1 MGISGIGRI
10 VLDGVKHLAHPIAFI
25 AYRVGVLIMAT
36 EYTLPT
42 KKRGGKRLRVSGAYL
57 ILIPASLVM
66 IFPFIWMI
74 LGSFK
79 TGREIRQVPPTFIP
93 EQFTLGNYRTILA
106 DDDLP
111 LSLFYRNSA
120 IIAFANVIQVLFTSS
135 LYGYIFA
142 KFDFPGKKIIFW
154 FIMATMMIPF
164 QVTMI
169 PGYLI
174 LARLNLINNLWGL
187 ILPAALDAF
196 GIFLFRQF
204 ALSIPN
210 ELIDAAR
217 VDGASEFRIFRSI
230 VVYQL
235 GPALATFGMLTFMF
249 NWNAYLWPLIV
260 LTEQRVR
267 TLPIILTW
275 YSNQHSQQLHLTMA
289 ASVLVILPVL
299 FIFILSQRWIVKG
312 ITLTGS
318 K

>member
-1 MGISGIGRI
+1 
-10 VLDGVKHLAHPIAFI
+10 
-25 AYRVGVLIMAT
+25 MAT
-36 EYTLPT
+36 TDTLPT
-42 KKRGGKRLRVSGAYL
+42 KNRGEKRLRISGAYL
-57 ILIPASLVM
+57 ILIPASLIMVL
-66 IFPFIWMI
+66 PFIWMV

-93 EQFTLGNYRTILA
+93 EEFTFDNYRTILT
-106 DDDLP
+106 DEDLP

-120 IIAFANVIQVLFTSS
+120 IIAIVNVIQVLFTSS
-135 LYGYIFA
+135 LFGYIFA
-142 KFDFPGKKIIFW
+142 KFEFRGKKVIFW

-174 LARLNLINNLWGL
+174 LARLNLINKLWGL
-187 ILPAALDAF
+187 IIPAALDAF

-204 ALSIPN
+204 ALSIPD
-210 ELIDAAR
+210 ELLDAAR
-217 VDGASEFRIFRSI
+217 VDGASEFRIYRSI
-230 VVYQL
+230 VLYQL

-267 TLPIILTW
+267 TLPIILNW

-312 ITLTGS
+312 ITLTGI

>member
-1 MGISGIGRI
+1 MDAAG
-10 VLDGVKHLAHPIAFI
+10 
-25 AYRVGVLIMAT
+25 
-36 EYTLPT
+36 TLPPT
-42 KKRGGKRLRVSGAYL
+42 RRRSLHLNRFSQNKFWVYL
-57 ILIPASLVM
+57 ILVPASLLAVLPFVWM
-66 IFPFIWMI
+66 IF
-74 LGSFK
+74 GSFK
-79 TGREIRQVPPTFIP
+79 TGAEIRQVPPSFFP
-93 EQFTLGNYRTILA
+93 EQFTLENYRIIL
-106 DDDLP
+106 DDPSLA

-142 KFDFPGKKIIFW
+142 KFNFRYKSLIFW
-154 FIMATMMIPF
+154 FILMTMMIPH

-174 LARLNLINNLWGL
+174 LARLGLINKLWGL
-187 ILPAALDAF
+187 IIPAAIDAF

-204 ALSIPN
+204 CYSIPG
-210 ELIDAAR
+210 ELLDAAR
-217 VDGASEFRIFRSI
+217 VDGASEFRIYRSI
-230 VVYQL
+230 VLYQL

-260 LTEQRVR
+260 LTEQKVR

-275 YSNQHSQQLHLTMA
+275 YSNQHTQQLHLTMA

-299 FIFILSQRWIVKG
+299 LVFLLSQRWIVRG
-312 ITLTGS
+312 ITLTGM

>member
-1 MGISGIGRI
+1 MPTDNSQSSKTSNKKHFRI
-10 VLDGVKHLAHPIAFI
+10 
-25 AYRVGVLIMAT
+25 
-36 EYTLPT
+36 
-42 KKRGGKRLRVSGAYL
+42 SGAYL
-57 ILIPASLVM
+57 ILIPASLIM
-66 IFPFIWMI
+66 LLPFIWMI

-79 TGREIRQVPPTFIP
+79 TGKEIRQMPPTFFP
-93 EQFTLGNYRTILA
+93 KEFTLDNYRTILE
-106 DDDLP
+106 DEDLP
-111 LSLFYRNSA
+111 LGIFYRNSA
-120 IIAFANVIQVLFTSS
+120 IIAIANVIQVLFTSS
-135 LYGYIFA
+135 LFGYIFA
-142 KFDFPGKKIIFW
+142 KFEFPGKKIIFW

-174 LARLNLINNLWGL
+174 MARLNLLNKLWGL
-187 ILPAALDAF
+187 IIPSAIDAF

-204 ALSIPN
+204 SLSIPN
-210 ELIDAAR
+210 ELLDAAR
-217 VDGASEFRIFRSI
+217 VDGAGEFRIYRSI
-230 VVYQL
+230 VLHQL
-235 GPALATFGMLTFMF
+235 SPALATFGMLTFMF

-275 YSNQHSQQLHLTMA
+275 YSNQHTQQLHLTMA

-312 ITLTGS
+312 ITLTGI

>member
-1 MGISGIGRI
+1 
-10 VLDGVKHLAHPIAFI
+10 
-25 AYRVGVLIMAT
+25 MAT
-36 EYTLPT
+36 TDTLPT
-42 KKRGGKRLRVSGAYL
+42 KNRGEKRLRISGAYL

-66 IFPFIWMI
+66 VLPFICMV

-79 TGREIRQVPPTFIP
+79 TGREIRQVPPTFFP
-93 EQFTLGNYRTILA
+93 EEFTFDNYRTILN
-106 DDDLP
+106 DEDLP

-120 IIAFANVIQVLFTSS
+120 IIAIVNVIQVLFTSS
-135 LYGYIFA
+135 LFGYIFA
-142 KFDFPGKKIIFW
+142 KFEFRGKKVIFW

-174 LARLNLINNLWGL
+174 LARLNLINKLWGL
-187 ILPAALDAF
+187 IIPAALDAF

-204 ALSIPN
+204 ALSIPD
-210 ELIDAAR
+210 ELLDAAR

-230 VVYQL
+230 VLYQL

-267 TLPIILTW
+267 TLPIILNW

-312 ITLTGS
+312 ITLTGI

>member
-1 MGISGIGRI
+1 MDAAG
-10 VLDGVKHLAHPIAFI
+10 
-25 AYRVGVLIMAT
+25 
-36 EYTLPT
+36 TLPPT
-42 KKRGGKRLRVSGAYL
+42 HRRSLHLGRFSQNKFWVYL
-57 ILIPASLVM
+57 ILVPASLLAVLPFVWM
-66 IFPFIWMI
+66 IF
-74 LGSFK
+74 GSFK
-79 TGREIRQVPPTFIP
+79 TGAEIRQVPPSFFP
-93 EQFTLGNYRTILA
+93 EQFTLENYRTIL
-106 DDDLP
+106 DDPSLA

-142 KFDFPGKKIIFW
+142 KFNFRYKSLIFW
-154 FIMATMMIPF
+154 FILMTMMIPH

-174 LARLNLINNLWGL
+174 LARLGLINKLWGL
-187 ILPAALDAF
+187 IIPAAIDAF

-204 ALSIPN
+204 CYSIPG
-210 ELIDAAR
+210 ELLDAAR
-217 VDGASEFRIFRSI
+217 VDGASEFRIYRSI
-230 VVYQL
+230 VLYQL

-260 LTEQRVR
+260 LTEQKVR

-275 YSNQHSQQLHLTMA
+275 YSNQHTQQLHLTMA

-299 FIFILSQRWIVKG
+299 LVFLLSQRWIVRG
-312 ITLTGS
+312 ITLTGM